1 MAPSKI
7 QDDDSERN
15 GTDSAGKDLS
25 GKSNVPGSL
34 SIPAAKATVAVS
46 VNHKT
51 DSHIT
56 SFADGDHFSGMTVH
70 QAAQQGNLHV
80 MKSLIEN
87 GYAKATDRDSQ
98 NVTALHWAAIN
109 NQVVVAKYLIENGA
123 EVNAFGGDLVA
134 TPLHWA
140 ARNGHLPTVTLL
152 INHGADPNLRDSQ
165 GFNGLHL
172 ATHSSNTM
180 LVLYLIYQDM
190 DIDTPDTLQHTPLMW
205 AAYQGDQLT
214 LDLLIRLGAS
224 ITKVDTAHFTPL
236 HWAVTKGNQ
245 LCLRK
250 LIEAGADVNATE
262 DNGKTPADLAR
273 EMKSEKVWNRAL
285 NESGRTKS
293 GKRKPYLFGRQATH
307 AIIYFIPFFVL
318 FLAFQTL
325 IQYPW
330 FIGLPLAIG
339 EFVVFHI
346 LIVKVLIRAH
356 VPDAMMRT
364 PYFTSLFQASAFWVG
379 VTWLFRILLATSY
392 LLVAN
397 IIFISSYAV
406 ALYSFYTAV
415 LTDPGFVPKLTSR
428 EEQKELIIN
437 LANKGMLDSRHFCI
451 TCLINKPLRS
461 KHCKI
466 CDRCVARFDHHCP
479 WIFNCIGVRNHRA
492 FMVFLIMMIVS
503 IISYEYLCI
512 QYLLDAAPI
521 YNPIPSEPCLL
532 NDMLCGFFQYDTW
545 TMSLVIWLALQLTWT
560 IGLICMQSYQIA
572 SAKTTNEMAN
582 FHRYSYFG
590 NRNGG
595 NVREQIMATLA
606 AGPGASG
613 AAQVGD
619 NGGDDLTATEE
630 GFGDHQEHGH
640 RHNHNENNGI
650 LRLFGGKGKKRSHH
664 ANHSSNENP
673 FDFGCW
679 NNCVDFWSQGQG
691 GMLQNVNWYGLFDV
705 PLIERRTNMASRR
718 RTGGYMAVRDDEEIV

>member
-15 GTDSAGKDLS
+15 NGTEDTGKDLS

-34 SIPAAKATVAVS
+34 SASTAKATVAVS
-46 VNHKT
+46 TDHKT

-56 SFADGDHFSGMTVH
+56 AFPDGDHFSGMTIH

-80 MKSLIEN
+80 LKSLIEN
-87 GYAKATDRDSQ
+87 GYAEVTDSDSQ

-109 NQVVVAKYLIENGA
+109 NHVIVAKYLIENGA
-123 EVNAFGGDLVA
+123 EVNAFGGELVA

-140 ARNGHLPTVTLL
+140 ARNGHLPIVTLL

-224 ITKVDTAHFTPL
+224 VTKVDTTSFTPL
-236 HWAVTKGNQ
+236 HWAVTKGNHM
-245 LCLRK
+245 CLRK
-250 LIEAGADVNATE
+250 LIEAGADIDAKEN
-262 DNGKTPADLAR
+262 NGKTPADLAQ
-273 EMKSEKVWNRAL
+273 EMSSEKIWHRAL
-285 NESGRTKS
+285 SESGRTKS
-293 GKRKPYLFGRQATH
+293 GKRGSYLFGRQATH
-307 AIIYFIPFFVL
+307 AIIYSIPFFVL

-325 IQYPW
+325 ARYPW

-346 LIVKVLIRAH
+346 LIVKVLIKAQ

-364 PYFTSLFQASAFWVG
+364 PYFTSIFQASAFWVG
-379 VTWLFRILLATSY
+379 VTWLFRILLVTSY
-392 LLVAN
+392 SLVAN
-397 IIFISSYAV
+397 IVFISSYVV

-415 LTDPGFVPKLTSR
+415 LADPGFVPKLTSR
-428 EEQKELIIN
+428 EEQKELVIC
-437 LANKGMLDSRHFCI
+437 LANKGMLDARHLCI
-451 TCLINKPLRS
+451 TCLIKKPLRS

-479 WIFNCIGVRNHRA
+479 WIYNCIGVRNHRA
-492 FMVFLIMMIVS
+492 FMIFLIMMIVS

-512 QYLLDAAPI
+512 RCI
-521 YNPIPSEPCLL
+521 IIFHV
-532 NDMLCGFFQYDTW
+532 FF
-545 TMSLVIWLALQLTWT
+545 
-560 IGLICMQSYQIA
+560 
-572 SAKTTNEMAN
+572 
-582 FHRYSYFG
+582 FG
-590 NRNGG
+590 N
-595 NVREQIMATLA
+595 
-606 AGPGASG
+606 
-613 AAQVGD
+613 
-619 NGGDDLTATEE
+619 
-630 GFGDHQEHGH
+630 F
-640 RHNHNENNGI
+640 
-650 LRLFGGKGKKRSHH
+650 F
-664 ANHSSNENP
+664 
-673 FDFGCW
+673 
-679 NNCVDFWSQGQG
+679 
-691 GMLQNVNWYGLFDV
+691 Y
-705 PLIERRTNMASRR
+705 
-718 RTGGYMAVRDDEEIV
+718 